1 MPRPSP
7 SSTTCRVMKKWSNT
21 RRGRATRCDCP
32 AASNQSIQSPGR
44 VSPASSACTSTSAG
58 TRIGCWANSAGL
70 MIRVS
75 TSSSTGVA
83 GGNAAKRPH
92 WPHRAGSRHQT
103 RREAPHAPS
112 RPSSTPPLHAAA
124 PGGRRKAGDQPAHG
138 EADGRAHPQDP
149 PRAGPAAGFGRRD
162 QSIKGDSH
170 LGGEDAGDRGGDHAP
185 PGSGEKALTEPALQR
200 GDLPA
205 HRPMS
210 QAKLRRRL
218 GIAAS
223 PSRNFEHAQSIQ
235 GREWAHRNR
244 D

>member
-44 VSPASSACTSTSAG
+44 VSPASGTCPSTSAG

-83 GGNAAKRPH
+83 GGNAKRPH

-124 PGGRRKAGDQPAHG
+124 PGGRRQAGDQPAHG

-162 QSIKGDSH
+162 QSIKGDFSPRRRRRGRSGWRPCTARFGRKSVDRASPPTRRSAGSPPH
-170 LGGEDAGDRGGDHAP
+170 LSGQAP
-185 PGSGEKALTEPALQR
+185 PPPRHSCQSEPQLRTRAKHSGAGVGASEP
-200 GDLPA
+200 
-205 HRPMS
+205 
-210 QAKLRRRL
+210 
-218 GIAAS
+218 
-223 PSRNFEHAQSIQ
+223 
-235 GREWAHRNR
+235 
-244 D
+244 